1 MNFLYCFDENYNYQ
15 AFVSIYSLLNSL
27 KEKVDIYVIHKSE
40 NSSDFF
46 PKEIK
51 NHDNLDNLNTYKFN
65 KENLN
70 FYNLDNAHV
79 TEATFYR
86 LFLLNYL
93 PVNLSDI
100 VYLDA
105 DVYCLQDPIS
115 SFKKEFKIMKNKRF
129 EVGFSIESKKNQ
141 NNLDTFSR
149 LNLKGDSYFNA
160 GVMIMDLNKAR
171 QNNFTDNITNLLTS
185 LNDNAVYW
193 DQDILNKYY
202 DDKFYELD
210 ENLNYKINFFEKDY
224 TNLLTDNSEINIV
237 HYSGKFKPWSIR
249 GIAHS
254 SAYIFQDNYFKL
266 YNKKYYV
273 SNARKYHALK
283 DLLKILF
290 TFNFRYIKYPLS
302 FILFTVRFL
311 LKSK

>member
-171 QNNFTDNITNLLTS
+171 QNNFTDNITNLCLKLIDNKDNYILMGKNS
-185 LNDNAVYW
+185 LKFAN
-193 DQDILNKYY
+193 
-202 DDKFYELD
+202 DKFNSKKL
-210 ENLNYKINFFEKDY
+210 
-224 TNLLTDNSEINIV
+224 TNQIIDS
-237 HYSGKFKPWSIR
+237 
-249 GIAHS
+249 
-254 SAYIFQDNYFKL
+254 
-266 YNKKYYV
+266 
-273 SNARKYHALK
+273 
-283 DLLKILF
+283 
-290 TFNFRYIKYPLS
+290 YIKS
-302 FILFTVRFL
+302 SI
-311 LKSK
+311 

>member
-1 MNFLYCFDENYNYQ
+1 MNFLYCFDENYNNQ
-15 AFVSIYSLLNSL
+15 AFVSIYSLLNSS

-160 GVMIMDLNKAR
+160 GVMIMDLKKAR
-171 QNNFTDNITNLLTS
+171 ENNFTDNITNLLTS

>member
-115 SFKKEFKIMKNKRF
+115 SFKKEFKIMKNKKF

-273 SNARKYHALK
+273 SNARKYHALR